1 MEESRKDKIVTNLQ
15 QAKETGELK
24 TDKIR
29 EIVRT
34 AISEA
39 VSEVKEGR
47 TEIGSLVKDAV
58 SAVVEIFQD
67 KKGEIKEEVTASI
80 EGAIEGISNVRKE
93 AITKTQSEIQTLQVK
108 VENEEE
114 QLQLQIDGALDEL
127 QAKTQ
132 DESASV
138 KDAIAS
144 AVVTIK
150 NSEEV
155 ALLQKRY
162 AQLKAQLAIVQANLA
177 GRYGES
183 YGNVNQY
190 LEEAKTWYEKAKE
203 NPEVFTGKVESKQQ
217 EFEQK
222 LGETGTAVARKEK
235 QVKQLLRELWKSIA
249 EIFRDSDRK

>member
-1 MEESRKDKIVTNLQ
+1 MTESRKDKIVSSLQ

-24 TDKIR
+24 TEKIR

-34 AISEA
+34 AVSEA
-39 VSEVKEGR
+39 VTEVKEGSA
-47 TEIGSLVKDAV
+47 EINDLVKDAI
-58 SAVVEIFQD
+58 SAVVDLFQD

-93 AITKTQSEIQTLQVK
+93 AIAKTQTEIQTLQVK
-108 VENEEE
+108 VETEEE
-114 QLQLQIDGALDEL
+114 QLQQEIDGVLDTLE
-127 QAKTQ
+127 KTTQ
-132 DESASV
+132 DRPASV
-138 KDAIAS
+138 KEAIAS

-183 YGNVNQY
+183 YGNVSQY
-190 LEEAKTWYEKAKE
+190 LEEAKTWYERAKE
-203 NPEVFTGKVESKQQ
+203 NPEVFTGRVEEKQQ

-222 LGETGTAVARKEK
+222 LGETGSAVARREK
-235 QVKQLLRELWKSIA
+235 KVRQLLRELWKSIA
-249 EIFRDSDRK
+249 EIFRDK

>member
-1 MEESRKDKIVTNLQ
+1 MEESRKDKIVTNLK
-15 QAKETGELK
+15 QAKETGQLK
-24 TDKIR
+24 TENIR

-47 TEIGSLVKDAV
+47 SEIGNLIKDAV

-67 KKGEIKEEVTASI
+67 RKGEIKEEVTASI
-80 EGAIEGISNVRKE
+80 EGAIEGITNARKE

-114 QLQLQIDGALDEL
+114 QLQQQIEGALDDL

-183 YGNVNQY
+183 YGNVSQY
-190 LEEAKTWYEKAKE
+190 LEEAKTWYERAKE
-203 NPEVFTGKVESKQQ
+203 NPEVFTGKVEEKQQ

-222 LGETGTAVARKEK
+222 LGETGSAVAKKER

-249 EIFRDSDRK
+249 EVFRDSK

>member
-1 MEESRKDKIVTNLQ
+1 MEESRKDKIVTNLK
-15 QAKETGELK
+15 QAKETGQLK
-24 TDKIR
+24 TENIK
-29 EIVRT
+29 EIVRN

-47 TEIGSLVKDAV
+47 SEISNLIKDAV
-58 SAVVEIFQD
+58 SAVTEIFQD
-67 KKGEIKEEVTASI
+67 KQGEIKEEVTASI

-93 AITKTQSEIQTLQVK
+93 AIAKTQSEIQTLQVK

-114 QLQLQIDGALDEL
+114 QLQQQIDGALDDL
-127 QAKTQ
+127 QANTQ

-144 AVVTIK
+144 AVVTVK

-162 AQLKAQLAIVQANLA
+162 AQLRAQLAVVQANLA

-183 YGNVNQY
+183 YGNVSQY
-190 LEEAKTWYEKAKE
+190 LEEAKTWYERAKE
-203 NPEVFTGKVESKQQ
+203 NPEVFTGKVEERQQ
-217 EFEQK
+217 QFEQK
-222 LGETGTAVARKEK
+222 LGETGSAVARKER

-249 EIFRDSDRK
+249 EVFHDSK